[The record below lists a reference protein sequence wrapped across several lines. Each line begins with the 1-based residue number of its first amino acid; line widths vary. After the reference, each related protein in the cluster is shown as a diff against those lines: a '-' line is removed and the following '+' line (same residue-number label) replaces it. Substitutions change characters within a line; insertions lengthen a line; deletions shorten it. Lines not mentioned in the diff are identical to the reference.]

1 MQIEQVESPALLPT
15 LEALEAEFGREDGQ
29 RAAGRRKGGGAPMD
43 AKFTPP
49 EFEFPRHLGA
59 AKPTSDAMKPLSLDA
74 AITSPSN
81 D

>member
-15 LEALEAEFGREDGQ
+15 LEALEAEFGCEDGQ

-59 AKPTSDAMKPLSLDA
+59 ASRRAMR
-74 AITSPSN
+74 
-81 D
+81 